1 MQKEYTNSKSSI
13 TMNKKI
19 SLYVLVGA
27 VALTGCNKK
36 MQDFAAEHFTT
47 NPNPLEVV
55 GDNVPGTVTANVPQK
70 FFKKNAEVT
79 VTPYLSYGMD
89 NKATSQS
96 YTFQGEKVKG
106 NNPVI
111 NYKEG
116 GTVTIPVNFVYT
128 PEMMK
133 SDLYLDFNVVQG
145 KKVYTLPAVKV
156 GEGVVATSTLAD
168 ATTVTPSAAAD
179 KYQRVINEICDANLM
194 FLINQANVRASELK
208 KGTSVSNFNETVAEA
223 SKADNKEIEGIH
235 VSSFASPEGGVKFNA
250 KLSEKREHSTVNYL
264 NKNLKKEKVDNY
276 GDITS
281 EFTAQDW
288 DGFQKLVSESNIQ
301 DKDLIL
307 SVLSMYSDPEQREK
321 EIRNLSSVF
330 DQLAKEILPQL
341 RYSRISA
348 SINTIG
354 RSDEEIAAQYKED
367 PTQLSIDELLYAA
380 TKTDNVNEKEDI
392 YKTAVKQYPNDYRAY
407 NNLGMAQYVKGNYN
421 DAKANFEKAASLNPN
436 SDEAK
441 MNLGLIKMMNKDYN
455 GAREAFGSAANAE
468 GINEAMGVYYL
479 RQGDYQTAAKAFGD
493 SKSNNAALA
502 QILNKDYSAAQSTLE
517 AVKAPNATT
526 YYMMAVVAARTNN
539 EQAVYANLRKAV
551 ALDASIKDRA
561 AIDKEFAN
569 YNVAN
574 L

>member
-1 MQKEYTNSKSSI
+1 
-13 TMNKKI
+13 
-19 SLYVLVGA
+19 
-27 VALTGCNKK
+27 
-36 MQDFAAEHFTT
+36 
-47 NPNPLEVV
+47 
-55 GDNVPGTVTANVPQK
+55 
-70 FFKKNAEVT
+70 
-79 VTPYLSYGMD
+79 
-89 NKATSQS
+89 
-96 YTFQGEKVKG
+96 
-106 NNPVI
+106 
-111 NYKEG
+111 
-116 GTVTIPVNFVYT
+116 
-128 PEMMK
+128 
-133 SDLYLDFNVVQG
+133 
-145 KKVYTLPAVKV
+145 
-156 GEGVVATSTLAD
+156 
-168 ATTVTPSAAAD
+168 
-179 KYQRVINEICDANLM
+179 
-194 FLINQANVRASELK
+194 
-208 KGTSVSNFNETVAEA
+208 
-223 SKADNKEIEGIH
+223 
-235 VSSFASPEGGVKFNA
+235 
-250 KLSEKREHSTVNYL
+250 
-264 NKNLKKEKVDNY
+264 
-276 GDITS
+276 
-281 EFTAQDW
+281 
-288 DGFQKLVSESNIQ
+288 
-301 DKDLIL
+301 
-307 SVLSMYSDPEQREK
+307 MYSDPEQREK

-441 MNLGLIKMMNKDYN
+441 
-455 GAREAFGSAANAE
+455 S
-468 GINEAMGVYYL
+468 VYYL

-539 EQAVYANLRKAV
+539 EQAVYANLRKAA

-561 AIDKEFAN
+561 AIDKEFAER
-569 YNVAN
+569 YNN